1 MGLVGRD
8 VQASME
14 EGIGK
19 EGVVEYWREG
29 DVVGQGRE
37 KGVLRL

>member
-19 EGVVEYWREG
+19 GVVEYWREG